1 MIITEIKETIST
13 MESLMKDSELLETI
27 EVIGSKC
34 VGSLKSGGK
43 IMFCGNGGSAADSQH
58 LSAELVSRLNYNR
71 PGLSAI
77 ALSTDTSAL
86 TAIGNDYGFEN
97 LFSRQVEAVGK
108 KGDVLIAISTS
119 GNSPNILKALEA
131 ARDKGITTIG
141 LTGKSGGK
149 MNDWCDI
156 VFKAPSPRTPK
167 IQECHIMIGHIFCT
181 IIEDSLFA
189 KEYKKV
195 V

>member
-13 MESLMKDSELLETI
+13 MESLIKDNDLLETI

-34 VGSLKSGGK
+34 VDSLKSGGK

-108 KGDVLIAISTS
+108 EGDVLIAISTS

-156 VFKAPSPRTPK
+156 VFKAPSSRTPK

-189 KEYKKV
+189 KEYKKAG
-195 V
+195 